1 MSTASTAPNQ
11 TNPPAPE
18 APQPRRRDLLIGT
31 LGGIFGLTGGLAAG
45 GVINKKPRMWAGD
58 TVIPKGAKVS
68 YAQFADDL
76 VASHLFNAVG
86 VEKPTYLDIGTYDP
100 INDNNT
106 YLFYLAGCRGVLVEP
121 NKAISER
128 LRSVR
133 PGDTLLVA
141 GIGVDETPEADY
153 YMLDNPGLNTF
164 DKEEAEK
171 VVRETRY
178 KIQQVV
184 KMPLLNINK
193 VIAEHFGGKAPDLI
207 SIDIEGMDFDVLNTL
222 DFKKYRPKLICAETL
237 IVNSLKHNPKT
248 TKLLT
253 DNNYEVRGMTVA
265 NTFFVDK
272 ALLPA

>member
-18 APQPRRRDLLIGT
+18 APQPRRRDLLVGT

-106 YLFYLAGCRGVLVEP
+106 YLFYLAGSRGVLVEP

-171 VVRETRY
+171 VARETRY

-184 KMPLLNINK
+184 KMPLLSINK

-253 DNNYEVRGMTVA
+253 DNGYEVRGMTVA
-265 NTFFVDK
+265 NTFYLDK